1 MSEMVPLETALERMV
16 GSIEPLAPRALALL
30 EADGCVLAED
40 CVATRTKPPFAVSAM
55 DGYALANAPSAGER
69 LQVIGELPAGAMF
82 LGTVGAGNA
91 VRIFTGAP
99 IPDGTSHVLIQED
112 ATRDGDVITISQNP
126 GSGANIRPEG
136 GDFVQG
142 DTLIA
147 KGTQLTPQ
155 HLALA
160 ASGNHPELI
169 VHPKPSVAVMM
180 NGDELAWPGKDASDD
195 AIIASN
201 GFGLATLAQRYG
213 AKLHDLTLMRDDQN
227 ALENYI
233 ASCDA
238 DILVTIGG
246 ASVGDYD
253 LIRPALEAQG
263 YALDIPKVALRP
275 GKPTLFGRKDG
286 RTVLGLPGNP
296 VSSIVS
302 AIIFLRPLIDQL
314 AGRNPTPL
322 LALEEATLGDDLP
335 ANGPRAHFM
344 RAIHDAKG
352 NLVPVS
358 SQDSSLLRLLGNAD
372 ALIYRPAN
380 TAAASAGT
388 PCVTLRLPK

>member
-99 IPDGTSHVLIQED
+99 IPDGASHVLIQED

-160 ASGNHPELI
+160 ASGNHPELV

-213 AKLHDLTLMRDDQN
+213 AQLHDLTLMRDDQN